1 MTIQRPNRI
10 KKKYL
15 DENSVDGTKVLFSNN
30 ESFKALSAD
39 KTETELFK
47 LNANDQLTI
56 LKIPKIDFMP
66 VEGIDAVNKNYVDYQ
81 YTSLLNEAKVYTDA
95 EKARAITAEAAE
107 ALARETADSALD
119 ARILPIEKR
128 YQVNRLSVYEN
139 NAQAYADGQ
148 PGIEDPSGQLR
159 NGWYYTNA
167 AAGQKIN
174 WYYFDGINNATVTLG
189 NLSAYAVMTFDSLSS
204 MPILGVYTKP
214 TGSGDV
220 IPSFAHS
227 RVSYTVSSAGLV
239 TGKKY
244 LVYFGENPTV
254 HPELPRVQLAK
265 STTSSAGSQSATEE
279 VLTVSFG
286 SNSGASVNSVK
297 FMTESLGI
305 WSSSYKHEVELK
317 IRRASQLSLS
327 NEITNRIADVNA
339 EETRA
344 MAAEAAEAALR
355 ASEDTRILSES
366 KAYTDAEKARALAAE
381 TAEAAL
387 RASEDTRI
395 LSESKAYTNSE
406 ISSLINAA
414 PEAYNTLKEISDY
427 ITSDQSATSQILSQL
442 YDQDSR
448 LDVIEGT
455 GEGSVKKAETD
466 SKAYTDM
473 EVSEEAAV
481 RAIEDIRVLSQ
492 SKTYTDSE
500 ISTQAA
506 LRASEDARIL
516 SESKIYTDAEKAR
529 AMAAETAEA
538 ALRASE
544 DTRILSESKAYTDS
558 EVSEEAAIRVS
569 EDTRVLSESKAY
581 TDMEISEESTIRAS
595 EDTRILSESK
605 AYTDAEVSEEAA
617 LRASEDT
624 RVLSEA
630 NAYTDSEI
638 SEEAELR
645 ISEDVRILSE
655 AEAYTDME
663 TARAIAAEAAEAAL
677 RASEDVRVLSE
688 SKTYTDMEISEESAT
703 RASEDVRILSESKAY
718 TDAEKARAMTAES
731 AEAALRASEDV
742 RVLSESKAYTDM
754 EINTHV
760 SSKLGQQNGI
770 ATLDSFGKLYTSQLP
785 SLAITDV
792 YVVEYIADRDAITY
806 QMGDVVKVT
815 KAIQSASGEWLARTY
830 IATDN
835 GTWLDIVTESD
846 VDTVNGQTGT
856 VVLTTDDIA
865 EGYDNKYFTDSRAQ
879 SAVVVNTLA
888 GNEID
893 HAPSVN
899 SVNSL
904 VDSFGERMAVDNFV
918 VTNQII
924 TNNYIE
930 LQNKAFSMSIV
941 PSIDRLLL
949 LEGDDYVVSVVSG
962 KTRLT
967 FQNSLL
973 QGYEEALE
981 VGDKIK
987 IRYLKD
993 IR

>member
-15 DENSVDGTKVLFSNN
+15 DENSVDGTKVLFLNN

-39 KTETELFK
+39 QTETELFK

-56 LKIPKIDFMP
+56 LKIPKIDFIP
-66 VEGIDAVNKNYVDYQ
+66 VEGIDAVNKNYVD
-81 YTSLLNEAKVYTDA
+81 
-95 EKARAITAEAAE
+95 
-107 ALARETADSALD
+107 SALNS
-119 ARILPIEKR
+119 RILPIEKR
-128 YQVNRLSVYEN
+128 YQVNRFSVYEN
-139 NAQAYADGQ
+139 NAQVYADGQ
-148 PGIEDPSGQLR
+148 PGVEDPSGLIR
-159 NGWYYTNA
+159 DGWYYTNTSA
-167 AAGQKIN
+167 SQKIN

-214 TGSGDV
+214 TGSSDV
-220 IPSFAHS
+220 IPNFAHS
-227 RVSYTVSSAGLV
+227 RVSYTVSSTGLV
-239 TGKKY
+239 TGEKY

-265 STTSSAGSQSATEE
+265 SATSSAGSQSATEE

-286 SNSGASVNSVK
+286 SNSGASVDSVK

-305 WSSSYKHEVELK
+305 WSLSYKHEVELR
-317 IRRASQLSLS
+317 IRHASQLSLS
-327 NEITNRIADVNA
+327 NEITNRIANVNA

-344 MAAEAAEAALR
+344 SAAEAAEAALR
-355 ASEDTRILSES
+355 ASEDTRV
-366 KAYTDAEKARALAAE
+366 
-381 TAEAAL
+381 
-387 RASEDTRI
+387 

-414 PEAYNTLKEISDY
+414 PEAYNTLKEIADY
-427 ITSDQSATSQILSQL
+427 IESDQSASSQILSQL

-466 SKAYTDM
+466 SNTYTDS

-481 RAIEDIRVLSQ
+481 RAIEDARVLNQ
-492 SKTYTDSE
+492 SNTYTDSE

-516 SESKIYTDAEKAR
+516 SESKAYTDSEISEESATRASEDARILSEANTYTDMEISEEAALRASEDARILSEAEAYTDIETAR
-529 AMAAETAEA
+529 ATAAEA

-544 DTRILSESKAYTDS
+544 DARILSEANTYTDSETARATAAEAAEAALRASEDARILSEANTYTDS
-558 EVSEEAAIRVS
+558 EVSEESATRAI
-569 EDTRVLSESKAY
+569 EDIRVLSEANTY
-581 TDMEISEESTIRAS
+581 TDSEISKESATRAS
-595 EDTRILSESK
+595 EDIRVLSEAN
-605 AYTDAEVSEEAA
+605 AYTDAEKARAVTAESAEAA

-638 SEEAELR
+638 
-645 ISEDVRILSE
+645 D
-655 AEAYTDME
+655 
-663 TARAIAAEAAEAAL
+663 
-677 RASEDVRVLSE
+677 
-688 SKTYTDMEISEESAT
+688 
-703 RASEDVRILSESKAY
+703 
-718 TDAEKARAMTAES
+718 
-731 AEAALRASEDV
+731 
-742 RVLSESKAYTDM
+742 
-754 EINTHV
+754 THV

-770 ATLDSFGKLYTSQLP
+770 ATLDSFGKLYASQLP

-792 YVVEYIADRDAITY
+792 YVVEYIADRDAIIY
-806 QMGDVVKVT
+806 QVGDVVKVT
-815 KAIQSASGEWLARTY
+815 KAVQSASGEWLARTY

-865 EGYDNKYFTDSRAQ
+865 EGYNNKYFTDSRAQ
-879 SAVVVNTLA
+879 SAAVVNTLA

-893 HAPSVN
+893 HAPSVS

-904 VDSFGERMAVDNFV
+904 VDSFGERIAVDSFV
-918 VTNQII
+918 VTSQII
-924 TNNYIE
+924 TDNYIE
-930 LQNKAFSMSIV
+930 LQNKAFSISIV

-949 LEGDDYVVSVVSG
+949 LEGDDYAVSVVSG

>member
-39 KTETELFK
+39 RTETELFK

-81 YTSLLNEAKVYTDA
+81 YTSLLNEAKIYTDA
-95 EKARAITAEAAE
+95 EKARATAAEAAE
-107 ALARETADSALD
+107 ALARETADSALNS
-119 ARILPIEKR
+119 RILPIEKR

-148 PGIEDPSGQLR
+148 PGVEDPSGQLR
-159 NGWYYTNA
+159 DGWYYTNTS
-167 AAGQKIN
+167 AGQKIN

-204 MPILGVYTKP
+204 MPILSVYTKP
-214 TGSGDV
+214 TGSSDV
-220 IPSFAHS
+220 MPSFAHS
-227 RVSYTVSSAGLV
+227 RVSYAASSTGLV

-265 STTSSAGSQSATEE
+265 SATSSAGSQSATEE

-305 WSSSYKHEVELK
+305 WSSNYKHEVELR
-317 IRRASQLSLS
+317 IRHASQLSLS
-327 NEITNRIADVNA
+327 SEITNRIADVNA

-366 KAYTDAEKARALAAE
+366 KAYTDAE
-381 TAEAAL
+381 
-387 RASEDTRI
+387 
-395 LSESKAYTNSE
+395 
-406 ISSLINAA
+406 
-414 PEAYNTLKEISDY
+414 
-427 ITSDQSATSQILSQL
+427 
-442 YDQDSR
+442 
-448 LDVIEGT
+448 
-455 GEGSVKKAETD
+455 
-466 SKAYTDM
+466 
-473 EVSEEAAV
+473 VSEEAAV
-481 RAIEDIRVLSQ
+481 RA
-492 SKTYTDSE
+492 
-500 ISTQAA
+500 
-506 LRASEDARIL
+506 
-516 SESKIYTDAEKAR
+516 
-529 AMAAETAEA
+529 
-538 ALRASE
+538 
-544 DTRILSESKAYTDS
+544 
-558 EVSEEAAIRVS
+558 S

-581 TDMEISEESTIRAS
+581 TDAETAIRISEDARV
-595 EDTRILSESK
+595 LSDAN
-605 AYTDAEVSEEAA
+605 AYTDMKVYEEAE
-617 LRASEDT
+617 LRISEDA
-624 RVLSEA
+624 RVLSDANAYTDMKVYEEAELRISEDARILSEA
-630 NAYTDSEI
+630 NAYTDSEV

-655 AEAYTDME
+655 SKAYTDMEISEETAIRSSEDALVLSQSKAYTDME
-663 TARAIAAEAAEAAL
+663 TARAMTAEAAEA
-677 RASEDVRVLSE
+677 
-688 SKTYTDMEISEESAT
+688 AT
-703 RASEDVRILSESKAY
+703 RASEDVRILSESK
-718 TDAEKARAMTAES
+718 T
-731 AEAALRASEDV
+731 
-742 RVLSESKAYTDM
+742 YTDM

-888 GNEID
+888 GNEMD
-893 HAPSVN
+893 HAPSVS

-904 VDSFGERMAVDNFV
+904 VDSFGERIAVDSFV
-918 VTNQII
+918 VTSQII
-924 TNNYIE
+924 ANNYIE

>member
-39 KTETELFK
+39 RTETELFK

-81 YTSLLNEAKVYTDA
+81 YTSLLNEAKIYTDA
-95 EKARAITAEAAE
+95 EKARATAAEAAE
-107 ALARETADSALD
+107 ALARETADSALNS
-119 ARILPIEKR
+119 RILPIEKR

-148 PGIEDPSGQLR
+148 PGVEDPSGQLR
-159 NGWYYTNA
+159 DGWYYTNTS
-167 AAGQKIN
+167 AGQKIN

-204 MPILGVYTKP
+204 MPILSVYTKP
-214 TGSGDV
+214 TGSSDV
-220 IPSFAHS
+220 MPSFAHS
-227 RVSYTVSSAGLV
+227 RVSYAASSTGLV

-265 STTSSAGSQSATEE
+265 SATSSAGSQSATEE

-305 WSSSYKHEVELK
+305 WSSNYKHEVELR
-317 IRRASQLSLS
+317 IRHASQLSLS
-327 NEITNRIADVNA
+327 SEITNRIADVNA

-344 MAAEAAEAALR
+344 MAAEAAEATLR

-387 RASEDTRI
+387 RASEDARI
-395 LSESKAYTNSE
+395 LSESKTYTNSE

-414 PEAYNTLKEISDY
+414 PEAYNTLKEIADY
-427 ITSDQSATSQILSQL
+427 IASDQSATSQILSQL

-466 SKAYTDM
+466 SKSYTDI

-506 LRASEDARIL
+506 LRASEDTRIL

-529 AMAAETAEA
+529 AMAAEAAEA
-538 ALRASE
+538 AL
-544 DTRILSESKAYTDS
+544 
-558 EVSEEAAIRVS
+558 
-569 EDTRVLSESKAY
+569 
-581 TDMEISEESTIRAS
+581 RAS

-617 LRASEDT
+617 VRASEDT
-624 RVLSEA
+624 RVLSESKAYTDAETAIRISEDARVLSDANAYTDMKVYEEAELRISEDARILSEA
-630 NAYTDSEI
+630 NAYTDSEV

-655 AEAYTDME
+655 SKAYTDMEISEETAIRSSEDALVLSQSKAYTDME
-663 TARAIAAEAAEAAL
+663 TARAMTAEAAEA
-677 RASEDVRVLSE
+677 
-688 SKTYTDMEISEESAT
+688 AT
-703 RASEDVRILSESKAY
+703 RASEDVRILSESK
-718 TDAEKARAMTAES
+718 T
-731 AEAALRASEDV
+731 
-742 RVLSESKAYTDM
+742 YTDM

-888 GNEID
+888 GNEMD
-893 HAPSVN
+893 HAPSVS

-904 VDSFGERMAVDNFV
+904 VDSFGERIAVDSFV
-918 VTNQII
+918 VTSQII
-924 TNNYIE
+924 ANNYIE